1 MHVYM
6 VLVTCCAVV
15 YRIVG
20 LWRTELA
27 KTNEKAAES
36 IADPSEYENLF
47 PELGQTLQ
55 AEKVKDDVQCDHV
68 MSDNYLWQMLTHERK
83 VLKPASLYPNTKV
96 RF

>member
-1 MHVYM
+1 MIG
-6 VLVTCCAVV
+6 LF
-15 YRIVG
+15 RIVG

-55 AEKVKDDVQCDHV
+55 AEKVQTI
-68 MSDNYLWQMLTHERK
+68 L
-83 VLKPASLYPNTKV
+83 PSLCYV
-96 RF
+96 